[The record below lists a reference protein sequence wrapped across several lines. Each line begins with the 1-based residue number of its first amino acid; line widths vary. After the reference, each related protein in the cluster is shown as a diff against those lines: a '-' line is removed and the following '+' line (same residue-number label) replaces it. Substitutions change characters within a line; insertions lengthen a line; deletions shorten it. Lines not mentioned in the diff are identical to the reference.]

1 MQQIP
6 LRRLHMEEQEEQVE
20 KEGQEDKVLAIQ
32 KQIKDQ
38 IAPHILE
45 IQKLLDS
52 LTTIMGKEIFQ
63 DTDLEGVFDT
73 MDAIQEQS
81 NEIEELLFSLRN
93 TIR

>member
-1 MQQIP
+1 
-6 LRRLHMEEQEEQVE
+6 MEEQVEKVE
-20 KEGQEDKVLAIQ
+20 KEGQEDKVLARQ
-32 KQIKDQ
+32 NTLKNE

-52 LTTIMGKEIFQ
+52 LTIIMGKENFQ
-63 DTDLEGVFDT
+63 DTDLEGVFDI

-81 NEIEELLFSLRN
+81 NEIEELLFSLRD

>member
-1 MQQIP
+1 MA
-6 LRRLHMEEQEEQVE
+6 EQEDSVE
-20 KEGQEDKVLAIQ
+20 VSPEERKAARQNK
-32 KQIKDQ
+32 IKSE

-52 LTTIMGKEIFQ
+52 LTAFTGKEVLQ
-63 DTDLEGVFDT
+63 DADLEGVFDT

>member
-1 MQQIP
+1 
-6 LRRLHMEEQEEQVE
+6 
-20 KEGQEDKVLAIQ
+20 
-32 KQIKDQ
+32 
-38 IAPHILE
+38 
-45 IQKLLDS
+45 
-52 LTTIMGKEIFQ
+52 MGKENFQ

>member
-1 MQQIP
+1 M
-6 LRRLHMEEQEEQVE
+6 EEQVE
-20 KEGQEDKVLAIQ
+20 KEGQEGQEGQEDKVLARQ

-52 LTTIMGKEIFQ
+52 LTTIMGKENFQ
-63 DTDLEGVFDT
+63 DNDLEGVFDT

>member
-1 MQQIP
+1 
-6 LRRLHMEEQEEQVE
+6 MEEQEEQVE
-20 KEGQEDKVLAIQ
+20 KEGQEGQEDKVLARQ

-38 IAPHILE
+38 IGPHILE

-52 LTTIMGKEIFQ
+52 LTTIMGKENFQ
-63 DTDLEGVFDT
+63 DNDLEGVFDT

-81 NEIEELLFSLRN
+81 NEIEELLFSLRD

>member
-6 LRRLHMEEQEEQVE
+6 LRRLNMEEQVE
-20 KEGQEDKVLAIQ
+20 KEGQEGQEDKVLARQ

-52 LTTIMGKEIFQ
+52 LTAFTGKEVLQ
-63 DTDLEGVFDT
+63 DADLEGVFDT